1 MKNTYAIILISVFIS
16 FESYLY
22 AQTPVAVHGKLSV
35 AGNQI
40 VDKNGEPVQLR
51 GMSLFWS
58 QWQGKYY
65 NASAVKWLVDDWK
78 VNIIRIAMAVDHEG
92 YAENP
97 KEEMKKV
104 TTVIDAAIAS
114 GIYVIVD
121 FHVHEGEKFL
131 EQSKTFFATIAQKY
145 GSYPNVIYEPW
156 NEPVHQSWSDV
167 IKPYHEAVIKT
178 IRQYDPDNL
187 VVCGTRTWSQ
197 DVDEASINP
206 IKGDNIAYTLHFYA
220 ATHKQA
226 LRDKASVA
234 LKNGIALMVTEYG
247 TCEASGNGIIDEKE
261 TQAWWSFLDQ
271 NKISHCN
278 WALSN
283 KMESASALSPNA
295 SPSGG
300 WLSDDITTSGNL
312 VRNEIRSKN

>member
-1 MKNTYAIILISVFIS
+1 MKNIYAIILISIFIS
-16 FESYLY
+16 FESHLY
-22 AQTPVAVHGKLSV
+22 AQSPVALHGKLSV
-35 AGNQI
+35 VGNQI

-104 TTVIDAAIAS
+104 TTVIDAAISS

-131 EQSKTFFATIAQKY
+131 EQSKTFFATIGQKY

-197 DVDEASINP
+197 DVDEASMDP
-206 IKGDNIAYTLHFYA
+206 IKGTNIAYTLHFYA
-220 ATHKQA
+220 ATHRQE

-278 WALSN
+278 WALSD
-283 KMESASALSPNA
+283 KKESASALSPNA

-300 WLSDDITTSGNL
+300 WRSDDITTSGNL

>member
-1 MKNTYAIILISVFIS
+1 MKNIFFITLTVIFILTS
-16 FESYLY
+16 FEIRLA

-35 AGNQI
+35 VGNQI

-131 EQSKTFFATIAQKY
+131 
-145 GSYPNVIYEPW
+145 
-156 NEPVHQSWSDV
+156 
-167 IKPYHEAVIKT
+167 
-178 IRQYDPDNL
+178 
-187 VVCGTRTWSQ
+187 
-197 DVDEASINP
+197 
-206 IKGDNIAYTLHFYA
+206 
-220 ATHKQA
+220 
-226 LRDKASVA
+226 
-234 LKNGIALMVTEYG
+234 
-247 TCEASGNGIIDEKE
+247 
-261 TQAWWSFLDQ
+261 
-271 NKISHCN
+271 
-278 WALSN
+278 
-283 KMESASALSPNA
+283 
-295 SPSGG
+295 
-300 WLSDDITTSGNL
+300 
-312 VRNEIRSKN
+312 